1 MTSKLLSL
9 EIFYIRL
16 RGNKLK
22 ETMIFGTPQ
31 LETLPFWKIKNKRW
45 FCVNIDSD
53 QCLVSYILVFTLLG
67 LSWLLY

>member
-22 ETMIFGTPQ
+22 ETMI
-31 LETLPFWKIKNKRW
+31 
-45 FCVNIDSD
+45 
-53 QCLVSYILVFTLLG
+53 LG
-67 LSWLLY
+67 LHNWRLYHFGKLKINDDFV